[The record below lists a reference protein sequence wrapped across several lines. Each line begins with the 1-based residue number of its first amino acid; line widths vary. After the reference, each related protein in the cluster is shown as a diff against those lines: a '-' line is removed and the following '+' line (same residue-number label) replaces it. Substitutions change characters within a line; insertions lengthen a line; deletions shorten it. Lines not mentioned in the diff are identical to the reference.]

1 MELEPEHY
9 DDGTIEQPSLRI
21 KNATRFD
28 QGFYICIL
36 ENNVGSAQSE
46 NDIYVNI
53 TCKYSQFNF
62 WCLILNLIDAVRGNL
77 VSLRLYRATFALMR
91 NL

>member
-1 MELEPEHY
+1 MELDPEHY
-9 DDGTIEQPSLRI
+9 DDGTIEQPTLRI

-28 QGFYICIL
+28 QGVYICIL
-36 ENNVGSAQSE
+36 QNNVGAAQSE

-53 TCKYSQFNF
+53 TCKYAFYILLLDLICGVWFEVFN
-62 WCLILNLIDAVRGNL
+62 RQE
-77 VSLRLYRATFALMR
+77 R